1 MTESEKQILR
11 NQVVILTIASNLNS
25 VLMTPVIGQTNNE
38 AAQRVLD
45 ETIELLKKEKLDNS
59 ET

>member
-11 NQVVILTIASNLNS
+11 NQVVILTVVANLNS
-25 VLMTPVIGQTNNE
+25 ALLTPIIRDSNND
-38 AAQRVLD
+38 AVQRVLD

>member
-11 NQVVILTIASNLNS
+11 NQVVILTIAANLNS

-38 AAQRVLD
+38 ATQRVLD

>member
-11 NQVVILTIASNLNS
+11 NQVVILTIAANLNS

-38 AAQRVLD
+38 AARRALD

>member
-11 NQVVILTIASNLNS
+11 NQVVILTVAADLNS
-25 VLMTPVIGQTNNE
+25 ALLTPIIRDSNNY
-38 AAQRVLD
+38 AVQRVLD